1 MRRPAAGRC
10 GHVAF
15 DELHVLVL
23 NVYLVPSAS
32 TLRKASASGRC
43 APRCAPA
50 EGGLTPPDPAPR
62 SCARPSRLGLGGGSA
77 QLPTSP
83 RGPRRDPAAPPPTP
97 SVTSWGGFVPSIL
110 RQRRVLACSVPWS
123 SFRPLRPA
131 VTRPHLMGRTRPL
144 SCLQHHTCTCT
155 QAHIHMHASMH
166 THAHTRVHTH
176 ATTCT
181 HSCTYTHA

>member
-97 SVTSWGGFVPSIL
+97 SVTSWGGFVPSTL
-110 RQRRVLACSVPWS
+110 RQCCVLACSVPWS

-144 SCLQHHTCTCT
+144 SCLQHHTRMCT
-155 QAHIHMHASMH
+155 QAHTHACQ
-166 THAHTRVHTH
+166 HAHTCTHVCVHTH

-181 HSCTYTHA
+181 H